1 MSDRSTGR
9 KPGQVANKG
18 KKSMKD
24 RSQRG
29 ERDAERMPDDMR
41 RDPDRMGAGM
51 KREGDRMNSAA
62 RRDARVDRDDMQ
74 DAARK
79 AKEKLGK

>member
-24 RSQRG
+24 RSQR
-29 ERDAERMPDDMR
+29 DAERMPDDMR
-41 RDPDRMGAGM
+41 RDADRMGSGM

-62 RRDARVDRDDMQ
+62 RRDARVERDDMQ
-74 DAARK
+74 DAARRT
-79 AKEKLGK
+79 KERLGK